1 MKNIRKLLILLFIS
15 LLVPTTMISQNT
27 LNTTQDSMIVL
38 TPRQAKITNIIFAEH
53 NKWSKEIP
61 ILNNEIN
68 SYKKLINTY
77 INEDSLKSKQIDLLK
92 TENYSNINNIKK
104 LNKKLKFTKI
114 TGISGSFL
122 LFLLGIFIAK

>member
-1 MKNIRKLLILLFIS
+1 
-15 LLVPTTMISQNT
+15 
-27 LNTTQDSMIVL
+27 MIVL

-114 TGISGSFL
+114 TGISGRFL

>member
-1 MKNIRKLLILLFIS
+1 
-15 LLVPTTMISQNT
+15 
-27 LNTTQDSMIVL
+27 MIVL

-68 SYKKLINTY
+68 SYEKLVNTY
-77 INEDSLKSKQIDLLK
+77 VNEDSLKSKQITLLK
-92 TENYSNINNIKK
+92 LENSSNTNNIKK
-104 LNKKLKFTKI
+104 LNKRLKITKI
-114 TGISGSFL
+114 AGISGSFL